1 MLTWDEK
8 NWPPV
13 RSFQSP
19 RPSLIL
25 RKTSDK
31 PNPRMSYKTPAPSC

>member
-1 MLTWDEK
+1 MLTRDKK
-8 NWPPV
+8 NLPPV

-31 PNPRMSYKTPAPSC
+31 PNPRIPYKTPAQSC